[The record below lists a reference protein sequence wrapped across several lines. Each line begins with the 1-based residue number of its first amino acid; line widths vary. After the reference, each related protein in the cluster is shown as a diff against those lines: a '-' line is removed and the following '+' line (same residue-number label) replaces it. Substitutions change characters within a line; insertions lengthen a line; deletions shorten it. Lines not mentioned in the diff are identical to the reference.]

1 MALLGS
7 GVVVRK
13 IICIVIVL
21 ALGISIYAFAIS
33 GTVIASTLAG
43 AASGLG
49 AAGLAILLSRLG
61 AGEWIDD
68 MITSGDAAK
77 EAEYARLMDLA
88 HQEMTD
94 TPEPTF
100 GNMWAKFVSMVGTA
114 FSGLTDLVLTPDV
127 IQPIAQVV
135 IREYGVVPELATWL
149 ASYTPGYSIN
159 SDYLSGADN
168 TAQWIR
174 DAGGPLKWIPYGK
187 VNAAK
192 LNYQTMSGTALANFY
207 AGSEITSNNYQGMS
221 FQAVDGF
228 GYYRVSGYNL
238 YIYNDEY
245 LIDLVMS
252 GNPSRPC
259 IAWCAGVG
267 PRLVLGALDSTDK
280 MDLVRNYIGSFLQG
294 VRMSCAWKLANVP
307 YSVKKVVAC
316 VHNVDGGGIGN
327 TVVPES
333 IPYAQND
340 SGLVPSS
347 VASEADMIARATN
360 IVNNIDNLSQYFVD
374 SPRTLEDVRLNP
386 SGTFEINQALGT
398 IKYDDGVPIEWW
410 VGGVKWAD
418 ITNGYLVYGGES
430 VGYVADGRIYI
441 YPDENSGDPDAIYTI
456 GDSLIFTQRG
466 TDLLMGGKVVGSRS
480 GSSVT
485 LFGNSYTA
493 DDTGIMVNGVKLVVG
508 GANSVVTIN
517 IMDMQTLANSLN
529 STVQQLTNVANAL
542 NQGTAIN
549 NQVLGN
555 TATTLDYVQSLHTK
569 ADSIISSLET
579 AGASVTVDLSPIQ
592 LVLTDINSLV
602 TEVSSATAVLPAL
615 SENVGAIQGELTN
628 LASMT
633 VVLGD
638 MAVNVSSVSN
648 QLTDVASSV
657 SVIGDIESTLLSI
670 QSNITDVVQTGL
682 ESISERVTEVAS
694 GTAVLPGMAVD
705 VADLQSQVDSI
716 GLEVTELASS
726 SAMWLSIYNQISSL
740 SDSVTAV
747 DGLDWSLPAVS
758 SKVDAID
765 TTMDVIL
772 GHTTGIETIS
782 DQITNNASQS
792 LAIWSEVQSI
802 YSKVSE
808 LETTLTET
816 LETGMASAVNL
827 SVIEG
832 LLTEEF
838 AQTEA
843 MREEYSKPLIEEV
856 MEDIGYA
863 PSAVGVLPDAHVLKK
878 IFWFDIP
885 SITASADAL
894 KLAASERFPFSIFTV
909 VSDIEV
915 NISDEAVAIPFVLDL
930 GDAGSYSFDW
940 LNSDIANAFKSV
952 FKPISTLFI
961 WAYFIGFLVSL
972 RPKVAID

>member
-1 MALLGS
+1 MVVLGS

-13 IICIVIVL
+13 IICVAIL
-21 ALGISIYAFAIS
+21 LGLGISIYAFAIS
-33 GTVIASTLAG
+33 GTLIASTLAG

-61 AGEWIDD
+61 VGEWIDD

-127 IQPIAQVV
+127 IQPIAQCV
-135 IREYGVVPELATWL
+135 IREYGVTPEMYSWL
-149 ASYTPGYSIN
+149 SSVTPGY
-159 SDYLSGADN
+159 
-168 TAQWIR
+168 
-174 DAGGPLKWIPYGK
+174 
-187 VNAAK
+187 
-192 LNYQTMSGTALANFY
+192 
-207 AGSEITSNNYQGMS
+207 EITSNNLSVGGTAQWIKDLTGISSWVITGYPSSSKVNYMS
-221 FQAVDGF
+221 SYG
-228 GYYRVSGYNL
+228 SGYERFAL
-238 YIYNDEY
+238 KSGSSYKYFSGVTGGGFFIASSYNVYYWSDSAIVDHILNYCIENSTGY
-245 LIDLVMS
+245 VYVGWGGSYNNWGNFWQDLDKVE
-252 GNPSRPC
+252 
-259 IAWCAGVG
+259 CA
-267 PRLVLGALDSTDK
+267 
-280 MDLVRNYIGSFLQG
+280 RNYLLSFVQG
-294 VRMSCAWKLANVP
+294 IRLSTAWKLAGVP
-307 YSVKKVVAC
+307 YYVKKIVGQLHGA
-316 VHNVDGGGIGN
+316 NVGDVTN
-327 TVVPES
+327 AVVPER
-333 IPYAQND
+333 IPYAQSD
-340 SGLVPSS
+340 AGLVPSS
-347 VASEADMIARATN
+347 ISSESDMIERATN
-360 IVNNIDNLSQYFVD
+360 IVNNIENLTQYFVD

-386 SGTFEINQALGT
+386 SGTFEINQALGI

-418 ITNGYLVYGGES
+418 ITNGYVVYGGES
-430 VGYVADGRIYI
+430 IGYVEDGRIYI
-441 YPDENSGDPDAIYTI
+441 YQDENVGDPDAIYTI

-466 TDLLMGGKVVGSRS
+466 TDVLMGGEVVGTRS

-493 DDTGIMVNGVKLVVG
+493 DDTGIMVGGVKLLTG
-508 GANSVVTIN
+508 SANSVVTIN

-579 AGASVTVDLSPIQ
+579 AGASVSVDLSPIQ
-592 LVLTDINSLV
+592 LVLSDINSLV

-615 SENVGAIQGELTN
+615 SANVGAIQGELTN

-648 QLTDVASSV
+648 QLTDFASSV

-670 QSNITDVVQTGL
+670 QNSITDVVQTGL

-694 GTAVLPGMAVD
+694 VSVAIPGMAV
-705 VADLQSQVDSI
+705 
-716 GLEVTELASS
+716 
-726 SAMWLSIYNQISSL
+726 
-740 SDSVTAV
+740 
-747 DGLDWSLPAVS
+747 
-758 SKVDAID
+758 
-765 TTMDVIL
+765 
-772 GHTTGIETIS
+772 
-782 DQITNNASQS
+782 
-792 LAIWSEVQSI
+792 EVQSI

-808 LETTLTET
+808 LESTLTET

-856 MEDIGYA
+856 MEDIGYS

-878 IFWFDIP
+878 IFWFDVP

-894 KLAASERFPFSIFTV
+894 KVAASERFPFSIFTV
-909 VSDIEV
+909 ISDIEV
-915 NISDEAVAIPFVLDL
+915 NISDEMVAIPFVLDL

-940 LNSDIANAFKSV
+940 LNSDLANAFKSV

-972 RPKVAID
+972 RPKVSID

>member
-1 MALLGS
+1 MAILGS
-7 GVVVRK
+7 GDLVRK
-13 IICIVIVL
+13 IICIAIL
-21 ALGISIYAFAIS
+21 LGLGISIYAFAIS
-33 GTVIASTLAG
+33 GTLITSTLAG

-68 MITSGDAAK
+68 MITSGAAAK

-88 HQEMTD
+88 YQEMMD

-100 GNMWAKFVSMVGTA
+100 GNMWLKFVSMVGTA

-127 IQPIAQVV
+127 IQPIAQV
-135 IREYGVVPELATWL
+135 ITTEYGVVPELASWL
-149 ASYTPGYSIN
+149 ASYTPGYEVN
-159 SDYLSGADN
+159 SYYLNNPVATS
-168 TAQWIR
+168 QWIR
-174 DAGGPLKWIPYGK
+174 DVGGPISWVTSG
-187 VNAAK
+187 NTGAAK
-192 LNYQTMSGTALANFY
+192 LNYLWGISTSTGVFALANY
-207 AGSEITSNNYQGMS
+207 STTVKSLTG
-221 FQAVDGF
+221 VDGF
-228 GYYRVSGYNL
+228 GFYETSNYNL
-238 YIYNDEY
+238 YVYNEEY
-245 LIDLVMS
+245 LVDLLLNS
-252 GNPSRPC
+252 GNLSG
-259 IAWCAGVG
+259 IKATWNAGASQKWLL
-267 PRLVLGALDSTDK
+267 PPLDTVEK
-280 MDLVRNYIGSFLQG
+280 LEVIRNYLLSYMQG
-294 VRMSCAWKLANVP
+294 VRLSCAWKIAGVP
-307 YSVKKVVAC
+307 YDVKKVVAC

-340 SGLVPSS
+340 SGLVPST

-360 IVNNIDNLSQYFVD
+360 IVNNIDNLSEYFID
-374 SPRTLEDVRLNP
+374 STRTLEDVRLNP

-418 ITNGYLVYGGES
+418 ITNGYVVYGGES
-430 VGYVADGRIYI
+430 VGYVADGRVYI
-441 YPDENSGDPDAIYTI
+441 YPDENVGDPDAIYTI

-466 TDLLMGGKVVGSRS
+466 TDLLMGGVVVGSRS

-493 DDTGIMVNGVKLVVG
+493 DDTGIMVNGVKLLVG

-529 STVQQLTNVANAL
+529 STVQKLTTVADAL

-569 ADSIISSLET
+569 VDSIISSLET
-579 AGASVTVDLSPIQ
+579 AGASVSVDLSPIQ
-592 LVLTDINSLV
+592 LVLSDINSLV
-602 TEVSSATAVLPAL
+602 TEVASASAVLPGL
-615 SENVGAIQGELTN
+615 SSNVDAIQAELTN

-638 MAVNVSSVSN
+638 IAVNVSSVSN

-657 SVIGDIESTLLSI
+657 SMIGGIESTLLSI
-670 QSNITDVVQTGL
+670 QNQLTDVVGSGL
-682 ESISERVTEVAS
+682 SSISERITELSSSTVMLPS
-694 GTAVLPGMAVD
+694 IAVEVGD
-705 VADLQSQVDSI
+705 ISSQVSSI
-716 GLEVTELASS
+716 ESELTELASS
-726 SAMWLSIYNQISSL
+726 SAIWLSIYNQISSL

-747 DGLDWSLPAVS
+747 EGVGWSLPAVS

-765 TTMDVIL
+765 STMGVVL

-802 YSKVSE
+802 NTKVSE
-808 LETTLTET
+808 LETQL
-816 LETGMASAVNL
+816 SAVQEAVDL
-827 SVIEG
+827 GTIEG
-832 LLTEEF
+832 LLAEEF
-838 AQTEA
+838 TKTES
-843 MREEYSKPLIEEV
+843 MREDYAKPLITDI
-856 MEDIGYA
+856 MEDIGYS
-863 PSAVGVLPDAHVLKK
+863 PSGVGALADTHILKK
-878 IFWFDIP
+878 LFWFDIP

-909 VSDIEV
+909 VSGLNVSIT
-915 NISDEAVAIPFVLDL
+915 DETVAMPFVIDL
-930 GDAGSYSFDW
+930 GEYGRYEMDW
-940 LNSDIANAFKSV
+940 LNSDLANAFKSV
-952 FKPISTLFI
+952 FKPISALFI
-961 WAYFIGFLVSL
+961 WAYFIGFVVKLM
-972 RPKVAID
+972 PKVSID

>member
-7 GVVVRK
+7 GDLVRK

-33 GTVIASTLAG
+33 GTLIASTLAG

-61 AGEWIDD
+61 VGEWIDD
-68 MITSGDAAK
+68 MITSGEAAK

-88 HQEMTD
+88 YQEMTD

-100 GNMWAKFVSMVGTA
+100 ANMWAKFVSMVGTA

-127 IQPIAQVV
+127 IQPLAQVV
-135 IREYGVVPELATWL
+135 IREYGVVPEMASWL
-149 ASYTPGYSIN
+149 SSITAGYEITSAGLSIG
-159 SDYLSGADN
+159 S

-174 DAGGPLKWIPYGK
+174 DISGISNWVTVGK
-187 VNAAK
+187 ASSAK
-192 LNYQTMSGTALANFY
+192 INYAKSYSSTAYPFTVKRVGT
-207 AGSEITSNNYQGMS
+207 
-221 FQAVDGF
+221 
-228 GYYRVSGYNL
+228 GYYKFGAVESTGFYRTSGYNL
-238 YIYNDEY
+238 YRYADADVVDMVIDDGVTY
-245 LIDLVMS
+245 LYCGWGENTYLYCGSFGSDPNKVETM
-252 GNPSRPC
+252 
-259 IAWCAGVG
+259 
-267 PRLVLGALDSTDK
+267 
-280 MDLVRNYIGSFLQG
+280 RNYLMSYVQG
-294 VRMSCAWKLANVP
+294 VRLSTAWAIAGVP
-307 YSVKKVVAC
+307 YYVKKVVAC
-316 VHNVDGGGIGN
+316 LHNVDGGGIGN
-327 TVVPES
+327 TVVPET
-333 IPYAQND
+333 IPYAQSD
-340 SGLVPSS
+340 AGLVPSS
-347 VASEADMIARATN
+347 ITSEADMIERATN
-360 IVNNIDNLSQYFVD
+360 IVNNIENLSQYFVD
-374 SPRTLEDVRLNP
+374 STRTLEDVRLNP
-386 SGTFEINQALGT
+386 SGTFEINQALGI

-418 ITNGYLVYGGES
+418 ITNGYVVYGGKT
-430 VGYVADGRIYI
+430 VGYVANGRIYI
-441 YPDENSGDPDAIYTI
+441 YPDENVGDPDAIYTI

-466 TDLLMGGKVVGSRS
+466 TDLLMGGEVVGTRS
-480 GSSVT
+480 GSSVS

-493 DDTGIMVNGVKLVVG
+493 DDTGIMVNGVKLLVG

-615 SENVGAIQGELTN
+615 SSNVGAIQAELTN

-638 MAVNVSSVSN
+638 MAENVSSVSN

-670 QSNITDVVQTGL
+670 QNSITDVVQTGL

-694 GTAVLPGMAVD
+694 ASVAIPGIAVN
-705 VADLQSQVDSI
+705 VADLQSQVSSI
-716 GLEVTELASS
+716 GSEVTELASS
-726 SAMWLSIYNQISSL
+726 SAVWLSIYNQISSL

-747 DGLDWSLPAVS
+747 EGVDWSLPALS
-758 SKVDAID
+758 A
-765 TTMDVIL
+765 
-772 GHTTGIETIS
+772 GIETIS
-782 DQITNNASQS
+782 DQITSNASQS
-792 LAIWSEVQSI
+792 LAIWLEVQNI
-802 YSKVSE
+802 YTKVSE
-808 LETTLTET
+808 LESTLSET
-816 LETGMASAVNL
+816 VETGMASAVNL

-856 MEDIGYA
+856 MEDIGYS

-894 KLAASERFPFSIFTV
+894 KVAASERFPFSIFTV
-909 VSDIEV
+909 VSDLNV
-915 NISDEAVAIPFVLDL
+915 SVTDETVAMPFVIDL
-930 GDAGSYSFDW
+930 GEHGRYEMDW
-940 LNSDIANAFKSV
+940 FNSDLANSFKGV

-961 WAYFIGFLVSL
+961 WAYFIGFLIKL
-972 RPKVAID
+972 IPKVRID